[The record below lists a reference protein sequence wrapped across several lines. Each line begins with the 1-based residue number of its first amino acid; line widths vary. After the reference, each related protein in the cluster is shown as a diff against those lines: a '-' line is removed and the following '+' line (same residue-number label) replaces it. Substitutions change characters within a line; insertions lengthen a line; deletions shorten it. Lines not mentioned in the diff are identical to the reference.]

1 MRLLLVAAGA
11 ALAGCAAQPA
21 PYHSQNEIPR
31 GAGLLSG
38 AEGAF
43 VLRVGSSVPGDPAP
57 PGDSAAPRNAAEERE
72 YQEWREWKRRQEPGA
87 N

>member
-1 MRLLLVAAGA
+1 MRSLLVAACA
-11 ALAGCAAQPA
+11 ALTACAAQPT
-21 PYHSQNEIPR
+21 PYHSQNEIPL
-31 GAGLLSG
+31 GPGLLSG

-43 VLRVGSSVPGDPAP
+43 VLRVGSAAPGGSPRP
-57 PGDSAAPRNAAEERE
+57 VDSAAPQNAAEERE